1 MGSGCVLQSARYLQ
15 LLLEIQGIQ
24 GLVASASQKTLGFV
38 LGKIIAILSLA
49 ITFFFFFLRKGLWK
63 GASNGRLKGSLNCII
78 MWQQHYLIMLFNFE
92 RLSFPALKIKSNLSL
107 FQMTLLRNFKPVEPD
122 WILYGFF
129 FCLMWTPAAG
139 THLRS
144 KSKFYS
150 WDEPNLCLNSP
161 EGPCCSNFFHIRICN
176 FIGMLAD
183 FPNNYSKSLL
193 SAP

>member
-1 MGSGCVLQSARYLQ
+1 MCLTKCQIPS
-15 LLLEIQGIQ
+15 
-24 GLVASASQKTLGFV
+24 ASAGNPGNPGPCSICFSKNTRFCIR
-38 LGKIIAILSLA
+38 KNHSNPIISNY
-49 ITFFFFFLRKGLWK
+49 FFFFFLRKGLWK

-129 FCLMWTPAAG
+129 FSLMWTPAAG